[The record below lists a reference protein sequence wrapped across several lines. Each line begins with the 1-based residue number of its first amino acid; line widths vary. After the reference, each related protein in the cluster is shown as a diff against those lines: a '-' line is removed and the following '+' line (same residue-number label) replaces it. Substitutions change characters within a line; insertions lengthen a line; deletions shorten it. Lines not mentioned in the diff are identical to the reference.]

1 MLWDLRVGKRYDPV
15 VARLGRFL
23 TDVVDVKAVFAYP
36 STVVQAGDGP
46 AVLVKPYYTMR
57 HRTLRTGLREGG
69 VTRGDGQ
76 DPAVGRAA
84 ARVSRPCG
92 R

>member
-1 MLWDLRVGKRYDPV
+1 MPPDPGVLWDLRVGRRYDPV

-46 AVLVKPYYTMR
+46 AVLVKPYYTAG
-57 HRTLRTGLREGG
+57 TELS
-69 VTRGDGQ
+69 V
-76 DPAVGRAA
+76 
-84 ARVSRPCG
+84 RVSEKAE
-92 R
+92 